1 MLSREIFNLCQQC
14 FHNVFIKDDFLQ
26 LLSRMSSSFFKTI
39 SKLFQD
45 QLQALLENQQS
56 VQDNHQP
63 SFSRQSST
71 FFFKTIFSLPFQGN
85 LSPFYKNIFNL
96 SKIIFRLLQCNLLKD
111 NIARQY
117 SASPSTSK
125 TIFNLLHNNF
135 PLLGMQPTIQYTYVC
150 IECVHA
156 WC

>member
-1 MLSREIFNLCQQC
+1 MLSRDIFNLCQQC

-63 SFSRQSST
+63 SFSKQSST
-71 FFFKTIFSLPFQGN
+71 FFFKTIFSLPF
-85 LSPFYKNIFNL
+85 KAIFHP
-96 SKIIFRLLQCNLLKD
+96 STRTYSIFPRSSSDFFNATFLKTTLQD
-111 NIARQY
+111 NIQQAHLQARQSSIFFTTTFLY
-117 SASPSTSK
+117 LGCSP
-125 TIFNLLHNNF
+125 L
-135 PLLGMQPTIQYTYVC
+135 Q
-150 IECVHA
+150 
-156 WC
+156 